1 MFNQVMSSLYTITA
15 EWDLGTF
22 LENAKMT
29 MEKWGGAFIM
39 LLGVIMIVVAV
50 YQTAKGLMSPQKA
63 QTNWLIV
70 FFLFILGGGLVVG
83 GYDWVFGIA
92 KGGKKTVDDFGGA
105 GGAANMIIPMI
116 RSFRLR

>member
-1 MFNQVMSSLYTITA
+1 MFNQVMSSLYTVTA

-22 LENAKMT
+22 LKNAKET
-29 MEKWGGAFIM
+29 ISTWGGYFIM
-39 LLGVIMIVVAV
+39 LLGVIMIIVAV

-70 FFLFILGGGLVVG
+70 AFLFILGGALTVG

-92 KGGKKTVDDFGGA
+92 KGGKKTVDEL
-105 GGAANMIIPMI
+105 GGAANMIMPMI